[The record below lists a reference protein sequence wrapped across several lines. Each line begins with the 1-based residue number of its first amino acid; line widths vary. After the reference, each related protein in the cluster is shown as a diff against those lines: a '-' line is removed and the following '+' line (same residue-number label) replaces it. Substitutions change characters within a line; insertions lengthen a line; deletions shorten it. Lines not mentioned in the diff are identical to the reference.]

1 MWPPH
6 ISSIP
11 TCLCAYTAVVF
22 HPACEEGGARRG
34 STPLFLWG
42 LLRAHETAGLF
53 QKPIIEAPGPPRG

>member
-1 MWPPH
+1 MCPPH

-11 TCLCAYTAVVF
+11 TCLWAYMAAVF
-22 HPACEEGGARRG
+22 HPACVEEGVRRG

-42 LLRAHETAGLF
+42 LLWAHETAGLF